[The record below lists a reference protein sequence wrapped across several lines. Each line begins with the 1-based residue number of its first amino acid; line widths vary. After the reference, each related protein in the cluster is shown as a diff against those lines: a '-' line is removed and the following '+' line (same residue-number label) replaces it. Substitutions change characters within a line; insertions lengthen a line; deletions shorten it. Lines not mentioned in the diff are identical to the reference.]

1 MAATVQLNPA
11 ARLVWQSMVLVGFL
25 LAAVGMLDL
34 IQLWVPLQ
42 LGIPEWEYG
51 TASSFFDQ
59 FPAVGLGLALMMGGS
74 LALGWRWSARSLGVL
89 CLALAIGMW
98 LVASIYLTVVPFVFK
113 AVREPVA
120 LTGVKKGLAKT
131 LVQALV
137 YPLALLWLAGL
148 AWWGTRQSRQGL

>member
-1 MAATVQLNPA
+1 MSSNVRLNPA
-11 ARLVWQSMVLVGFL
+11 ARLVWQTMVLVGLL

-34 IQLWVPLQ
+34 VQLWVPLQ

-59 FPAVGLGLALMMGGS
+59 VPAVGLGLALMMGGS

-89 CLALAIGMW
+89 CLVLAVGMW

-113 AVREPVA
+113 AVREPVV
-120 LTGVKKGLAKT
+120 LTGVKKGLVKT

-148 AWWGTRQSRQGL
+148 AWWGSRTGQRS

>member
-1 MAATVQLNPA
+1 MASTVQLNPA
-11 ARLVWQSMVLVGFL
+11 ARLVWQSMVLVGLL

-74 LALGWRWSARSLGVL
+74 LALGWRWSARSLGIL
-89 CLALAIGMW
+89 CLVLAIGMW

-120 LTGVKKGLAKT
+120 LTGVKKGLVKT

-148 AWWGTRQSRQGL
+148 SWWGTKTGRRSR

>member
-1 MAATVQLNPA
+1 MSSTVQLNPA
-11 ARLVWQSMVLVGFL
+11 GRLVWQSMVLVGLL
-25 LAAVGMLDL
+25 LAAVGIVDL
-34 IQLWVPLQ
+34 VQLWVPVQ

-74 LALGWRWSARSLGVL
+74 LALGWRWSARSLGIL
-89 CLALAIGMW
+89 CLVLAIGMW

-113 AVREPVA
+113 AVREPVT
-120 LTGVKKGLAKT
+120 LTGVKKGLVKT

-148 AWWGTRQSRQGL
+148 SWWGTRSGRRKP

>member
-1 MAATVQLNPA
+1 MASTVQLNPA
-11 ARLVWQSMVLVGFL
+11 ARLVWQSMVLVGLL

-34 IQLWVPLQ
+34 VQLWVPLQ

-74 LALGWRWSARSLGVL
+74 LALGWRWSARSLGLL
-89 CLALAIGMW
+89 CLVLAISMW
-98 LVASIYLTVVPFVFK
+98 LVAAVHLTVVPFVFK
-113 AVREPVA
+113 AVRDPVVM
-120 LTGVKKGLAKT
+120 TGVKKGLVKT
-131 LVQALV
+131 LAQALI

-148 AWWGTRQSRQGL
+148 AWWGTRGVRQS